1 MPSVEL
7 GLARVHN
14 GRRYRLGVMG
24 GTFDPF
30 IMATSSRP
38 PRLRPD
44 STSTR
49 SFSFPPACLG
59 KRRDA
64 GFRRPR
70 IATS

>member
-1 MPSVEL
+1 WVAPS
-7 GLARVHN
+7 
-14 GRRYRLGVMG
+14 
-24 GTFDPF
+24 TPF
-30 IMATSSRP
+30 IMATSSQPR
-38 PRLRPD
+38 RLRPD